1 MWTRH
6 FLPLTNSKSVEWLR
20 SFVSQL
26 MTLAVSSNI
35 TISFVRAMGLPRP
48 GWDNDLP
55 YLLHYLNV
63 NTIRMKV
70 VDGLDFFYYSGPLS
84 YELRIDD
91 EIVKSWFT
99 IVWPWRHVIVV
110 VPAASHYI
118 YYNIYPCKNW
128 KYLFDLRNELT
139 NDKTKKKL
147 KIQ

>member
-1 MWTRH
+1 
-6 FLPLTNSKSVEWLR
+6 
-20 SFVSQL
+20 

-99 IVWPWRHVIVV
+99 IV
-110 VPAASHYI
+110 
-118 YYNIYPCKNW
+118 
-128 KYLFDLRNELT
+128 
-139 NDKTKKKL
+139 
-147 KIQ
+147 